1 MTSNCLIADETT
13 TALLA
18 RLLAVT
24 ARPGQS
30 ILLDGPVGAGKTH
43 FARAFIRARQGDLAE
58 DVPSP
63 TYTLVQTYDDPMGTE
78 IWHADLYRLTDPS
91 ELDEL
96 GLEEAQD
103 NAICLIEWP
112 DRLEFLPENAWTLAF
127 ETLDDPDL
135 RRITLIG
142 DGIERLTEA
151 ARFLVAAG
159 RGEAQVRPLA
169 ADASARRFFRIR
181 SDQGAAVLMDDPD
194 GSCAPFCSM
203 TDWFRER
210 GFGAPELL
218 YRDVAAGFLLVEDL
232 GDDLVARVLQQR
244 PDMATRIYDGI
255 TDFLIALHRHAPP
268 PFVPALDGAMLAEQ
282 VGIFAQWYPR
292 AAGCDTA
299 QARQIGSVIADLH
312 AELAADQQP
321 VLSLRDFHAEN
332 LIWRD
337 DAPLGLID
345 YQDAVATHPAYD
357 LVSALQDARRDV
369 APEIESGAIARYLAA
384 TGLDS
389 TRFHAAYALLGAQR
403 NLRIMGIFARL
414 CLRDGKA
421 RYLDFMPRVW
431 AHLQRDLAHPELAPL
446 ARLLDGLPAPDS
458 DTIERIRSQCARP

>member
-159 RGEAQVRPLA
+159 RGEAQVRPWPQMPRQG
-169 ADASARRFFRIR
+169 DFSASGQIR
-181 SDQGAAVLMDDPD
+181 
-194 GSCAPFCSM
+194 
-203 TDWFRER
+203 
-210 GFGAPELL
+210 
-218 YRDVAAGFLLVEDL
+218 
-232 GDDLVARVLQQR
+232 
-244 PDMATRIYDGI
+244 
-255 TDFLIALHRHAPP
+255 
-268 PFVPALDGAMLAEQ
+268 
-282 VGIFAQWYPR
+282 
-292 AAGCDTA
+292 
-299 QARQIGSVIADLH
+299 
-312 AELAADQQP
+312 
-321 VLSLRDFHAEN
+321 
-332 LIWRD
+332 
-337 DAPLGLID
+337 
-345 YQDAVATHPAYD
+345 
-357 LVSALQDARRDV
+357 ALQ
-369 APEIESGAIARYLAA
+369 
-384 TGLDS
+384 
-389 TRFHAAYALLGAQR
+389 
-403 NLRIMGIFARL
+403 
-414 CLRDGKA
+414 C
-421 RYLDFMPRVW
+421 
-431 AHLQRDLAHPELAPL
+431 
-446 ARLLDGLPAPDS
+446 
-458 DTIERIRSQCARP
+458 